1 MNNTPVA
8 LGLAVASLAA
18 LAAGMAGQAL
28 ALGILAVALIVL
40 LCMVGLQAPR
50 RTSRLTV
57 LTLVAYGAAFC
68 ALLAFSFHLHDS
80 TGPLTTIGGFPAG
93 TAMLIYGIAPLGVT
107 LGVLYGLT
115 FDREILPLEKQQEFL
130 KRFSKK

>member
-18 LAAGMAGQAL
+18 LAAGLAGQAL

-40 LCMVGLQAPR
+40 LCMIGLQAPR

-68 ALLAFSFHLHDS
+68 ALLAFSFRLHDS
-80 TGPLTTIGGFPAG
+80 TAPLTTIGGFPAG
-93 TAMLIYGIAPLGVT
+93 TAMLIYGIAPLGIT

-115 FDREILPLEKQQEFL
+115 FDREILPLEKQREFL
-130 KRFSKK
+130 KRFSRK